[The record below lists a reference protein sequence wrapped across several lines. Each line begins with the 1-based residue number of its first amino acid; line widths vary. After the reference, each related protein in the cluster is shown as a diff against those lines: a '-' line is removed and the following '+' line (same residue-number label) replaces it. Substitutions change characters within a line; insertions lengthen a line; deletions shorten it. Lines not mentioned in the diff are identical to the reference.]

1 MVLKQYWR
9 LKMIM
14 TTNQFMDKLTS
25 IKGGESFVYFTGSLA
40 VVADTVQTAKDLRD
54 LVYRIATQIN
64 PLGYLT
70 QRTHPSG
77 SEYIFTKK
85 KDIHVKD

>member
-1 MVLKQYWR
+1 
-9 LKMIM
+9 M
-14 TTNQFMDKLTS
+14 TSDQFMDKLTS
-25 IKGGESFVYFTGSLA
+25 IKGKESFVYFTGSLA
-40 VVADTVQTAKDLRD
+40 NVADTMQPAKDLRD
-54 LVYRIATQIN
+54 LVYRLATQIN

-70 QRTHPSG
+70 QRIHPNG